1 MRLRPTAAERVLWEA
16 LRGRRLRGLRFRR
29 QHVLGRFVVDFYS
42 AEALPV
48 VEVDGPIH
56 LSQRAADEER
66 SELIASLG
74 LRVLR
79 FTNQQ
84 VDRDLEG
91 VLQAIAAAA
100 RM

>member
-1 MRLRPTAAERVLWEA
+1 MRARPTEAERALWES
-16 LRGRRLRGLRFRR
+16 LRGRRLLGLRFRR
-29 QHVLGRFVVDFYS
+29 QHVLGRFVADFYCAKAS
-42 AEALPV
+42 LI

-56 LSQRAADEER
+56 LSQRAADGER

-79 FTNQQ
+79 FTNEQ

-100 RM
+100 RQ